1 MKKVA
6 ILTSGGDA
14 PGMNAAIRALVRT
27 AIYRDMQVYGVSHGF
42 EGLIA
47 GQFTKMTLGSV
58 ADIIHRGGTI
68 LKTSRSQAF
77 MTDSGRQTAYESL
90 ESKGIENLV
99 VIGGNGSI
107 KGAYEFSKLGINT
120 VAIPATIDNDIVYT
134 RSIGFDTAVNTALEA
149 INRIRDTATSHGR
162 IFIIEVMGR
171 DCGEIALS
179 AGVAGGAESILIPE
193 IEPDLEQVIQKIE
206 MGIDRGKLHSIII
219 LAEGV
224 YPIMELRELIQKK
237 TGHETRISILGHMQ
251 RGGMPTAVDRI
262 LASCMG
268 KAAIDHIVENKNNA
282 MMAGFDIKIRPIPM
296 QEIIRGNKT
305 LELDLFEIARIL
317 AR

>member
-27 AIYRDMQVYGVSHGF
+27 AIYRDMHVYGVSHGF

-47 GQFTKMTLGSV
+47 GQLTKMTLGSV

-77 MTDSGRQTAYESL
+77 MTDNGRQIAYESL
-90 ESKGIENLV
+90 KSKGVENLV

-107 KGAYEFSKLGINT
+107 KGAYEFSKLGIKT
-120 VAIPATIDNDIVYT
+120 VSIPATIDNDIVYT
-134 RSIGFDTAVNTALEA
+134 KSIGFDTAVNTALEA

-206 MGIDRGKLHSIII
+206 MGIDRGKTHSIIV

-305 LELDLFEIARIL
+305 LELNLFEIARIL

>member
-305 LELDLFEIARIL
+305 LELNLFEIARIL

>member
-1 MKKVA
+1 VKKVA
-6 ILTSGGDA
+6 VLTSGGDA
-14 PGMNAAIRALVRT
+14 PGMNAAIRAVVRT
-27 AIYRDMQVYGVSHGF
+27 GIYRDMQVFGVSQGF

-47 GQFTKMTLGSV
+47 GQLSKMSLGSV
-58 ADIIHRGGTI
+58 ADIIHRGGTV

-77 MTDSGRQTAYESL
+77 MTDSGRQAAL
-90 ESKGIENLV
+90 ENLQKKDIGNLV

-120 VAIPATIDNDIVYT
+120 IAIPATIDNDIVYT
-134 RSIGFDTAVNTALEA
+134 KAIGFDTAVNTALEA

-193 IEPDLEQVIQKIE
+193 IEPDLNQVIEKIE
-206 MGIDRGKLHSIII
+206 MGIGRGKLHSIII

-224 YPIMELRELIQKK
+224 YPVMELKEFIEER

-268 KAAIDHIVENKNNA
+268 KAAIDHIAEGRSNA
-282 MMAGFDIKIRPIPM
+282 MMSGFDIRIRPIPL
-296 QEIIRGNKT
+296 QEIIHGNKT

>member
-77 MTDSGRQTAYESL
+77 MTDSGRQTAYNSL
-90 ESKGIENLV
+90 ESNGIENLV

-134 RSIGFDTAVNTALEA
+134 RAIGFDTAVNTALEA

>member
-107 KGAYEFSKLGINT
+107 KGAYEFSKSGINT

>member
-77 MTDSGRQTAYESL
+77 MTDSGRQTAYNSL
-90 ESKGIENLV
+90 ESNGIENLV

-224 YPIMELRELIQKK
+224 YPIMELRELIQKQ

-305 LELDLFEIARIL
+305 LELNLFEIARIL